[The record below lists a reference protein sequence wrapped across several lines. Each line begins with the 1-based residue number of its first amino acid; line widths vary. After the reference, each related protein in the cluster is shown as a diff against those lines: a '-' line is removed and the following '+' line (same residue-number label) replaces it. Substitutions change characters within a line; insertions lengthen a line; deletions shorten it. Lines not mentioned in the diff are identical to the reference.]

1 MKHLDQSWFSCDGS
15 CDNPWNQ
22 STKTWRLWWRRWPFK
37 HVWNTSFCV
46 RKKVNFPT
54 AKSAQSEMAVNL
66 THHDV
71 QRMPFGN
78 WRLDYRFANPS
89 FSGCSPRFP
98 VSPEIP
104 NIKSNISTPGSER
117 RNARFNADNCP
128 CPELERY
135 KPEFL
140 RRLLEGWEKWQKQN
154 YSKKKH

>member
-1 MKHLDQSWFSCDGS
+1 MTYKGCLLETD
-15 CDNPWNQ
+15 
-22 STKTWRLWWRRWPFK
+22 
-37 HVWNTSFCV
+37 VWITGLQ
-46 RKKVNFPT
+46 T
-54 AKSAQSEMAVNL
+54 
-66 THHDV
+66 
-71 QRMPFGN
+71 
-78 WRLDYRFANPS
+78 PS

-140 RRLLEGWEKWQKQN
+140 RRLLEGWEKWQNKTIRKKNTNNFFWGITNIAGWNIPMFN
-154 YSKKKH
+154 YIFNLSPCSPVLC